1 MKHKINI
8 LILALNITLISL
20 FITDLTILI
29 IALTAALLFFVI
41 IMSFGVINMR
51 FNYFLKSYTRLNNNE
66 CLLTFDDGP
75 DPELTPVVLQI
86 LKEKGV
92 KAIFFII
99 GEKAEQQKEI
109 LQQIQDEGHVIG
121 NHTYSHHPF
130 LSMQST
136 SKVKTDLTK
145 GQSVLERLTG
155 KRIQLFRPPIGYT
168 NPNIA
173 RALQQLRLK
182 NVGWTVR
189 SFDSVYK
196 DDQTFVSRMVSK
208 IKNGTIVLFH
218 DNLEVT
224 ARNLGE
230 IIDQCRQNGIKF
242 VSESDI
248 ENKLNA

>member
-8 LILALNITLISL
+8 LILALNITLICL
-20 FITDLTILI
+20 FVTDLTYLI
-29 IALTAALLFFVI
+29 IALIFAFLVFIV
-41 IMSFGVINMR
+41 IMSVGVINMR
-51 FNYFLKSYTRLNNNE
+51 FNYFLRSYTRLKTSE

-75 DPELTPVVLQI
+75 DPKLTPIILQT
-86 LKEKGV
+86 LKEKNV
-92 KAIFFII
+92 RAIFFVI
-99 GEKAEQQKEI
+99 GERAEQNKEI
-109 LQQIQDEGHVIG
+109 LQQIVADGHTIG

-136 SKVKTDLTK
+136 SKVKEELLK
-145 GQSVLERLTG
+145 GQNTLEKLTG
-155 KRIQLFRPPIGYT
+155 KKISLFRPPIGYT

-173 RALQQLRLK
+173 RALQQLRMK

-196 DDQTFVSRMVSK
+196 DDQQFVKRMVSS

-218 DNLEVT
+218 DNLDVT
-224 ARNLGE
+224 IKNLAT

-242 VSESDI
+242 VSDSDI
-248 ENKLNA
+248 ENKLHA

>member
-8 LILALNITLISL
+8 LILALNISLISL
-20 FITDLTILI
+20 FISDITYLI
-29 IALTAALLFFVI
+29 IALILSILLFVV
-41 IMSFGVINMR
+41 IMSVGVINMR
-51 FNYFLKSYTRLNNNE
+51 FNYFLRSYTRFVDNE

-75 DPELTPVVLQI
+75 DPKFTPIVLKI
-86 LKEKGV
+86 LKERGI
-92 KAIFFII
+92 KALFFII
-99 GEKAEQQKEI
+99 GEKAEQHKELV
-109 LQQIQDEGHVIG
+109 LQIIDEGHIIG

-136 SKVKTDLTK
+136 SRVKEDLSR
-145 GQSVLERLTG
+145 GQKTLENIIGR
-155 KRIQLFRPPIGYT
+155 RISLFRPPIGYT

-173 RALQQLRLK
+173 RALQQLRMK

-196 DDQTFVSRMVSK
+196 DDQQFTSRMISK
-208 IKNGTIVLFH
+208 IRNGSIVLFH

-224 ARNLGE
+224 ARNLGD
-230 IIDQCRQNGIKF
+230 IIDKCRQNGIKF